1 MLEEESGIAPAL
13 MAARGYR
20 TVTRKAD
27 LVALGFA
34 RWQCRVPA
42 LLVPVYNPYGELV
55 LYQARPDAPRIKDG
69 HVIKYDTPHG
79 ATMAVDVPP
88 TAANRQALR
97 DPQCPL
103 WITEGAKKGDAL
115 VTHGACAIALLGVW
129 NWRGTNEAG
138 GKTVLADFEAIALND
153 RQVYIVFDSDVM
165 TKPAVHQALARLKG
179 FLEARQ
185 ARVALIYLPPGP
197 RGQKQ
202 GVDDYLVA
210 GHGLA
215 DLLTLA
221 TPTLRQLPRE
231 TPPALPYQ
239 ATPLGLVWRK
249 PTLAG
254 PVTVPLSNFTA
265 TITADIVEDDGAETR
280 RLFEVETRH
289 AGQVAQFRVPAAQF
303 DGMSWVAEHLGATAL
318 IFPGMLQKDHTRAAI
333 KLLSSDVQARRLYA
347 HLGWRQ
353 LGDTWGYLHAGGA
366 IGAQGVLAGVEVQP
380 GEALAHYHLPAPPTG
395 EALQHAIQASLRFL
409 EVAPETVTLPLYSAL
424 WSAPLGRTEMSLHVV
439 GPTGAGKTEL
449 AALIQ
454 QHFGAAMH
462 AKALPAAWSSTGNA
476 LESVAF
482 QAKDAV
488 LVIDDFCPTGS
499 QADIQRAH
507 KDGDRVLR
515 AQGNRS
521 GRQRLRP
528 DGTLRPAKPPRGL
541 VLSTGEDIPRG
552 HSLRARLLILEVP
565 AHTLQDHQAPMTAC
579 QQAAAQGLYAQAMA
593 GYIQWLAQ
601 HYETIQGALQ
611 PALVAL
617 RAQAPQGL
625 HPRTPEIM
633 AQCGLGLQ
641 HFLAYAADTGALTGA
656 QCQTVWQ
663 RAWTTLARV
672 AEAQHE
678 HQRSEAPE
686 RRFLTLLSAALT
698 AGHAHVVDAQTLGQP
713 RHPHAWGWTAQARGT
728 GPYAQETW
736 QPHGDCVGWV
746 SAEGRL
752 YLDPDAA
759 FRVVQAFAASQQ
771 APLPLTQRTLWKR
784 LAEQGLLAVEPS
796 QAQHTVRREIGPDK
810 KRQRVIEII
819 SACYAPEISPNSPDD
834 AKYQQINDI
843 PHALADCFPCWYATQ
858 TVQKISPA
866 PSGTC
871 PQSSPPG
878 EAPLAPPRG
887 AGATERADEGPETLR
902 TDSGTDSGTDF
913 SSRISPQASSQPLEK
928 TVVENSGLLG
938 LISEPYKVA
947 RAPDMCLSP
956 PPPRPG
962 GPLPPSVTCLWCR
975 AALRDEASALCVS
988 CQSLPTGASVPL
1000 TVGQQVRLA
1009 YEGKVLLPGV
1019 FVITHLESTAHET
1032 RVTVRARDSGQT
1044 VRYPS
1049 TCCVPV
1055 PQHDGPPPTRDST

>member
-1 MLEEESGIAPAL
+1 MLEEESGIAPEL
-13 MAARGYR
+13 LAARGYR

-55 LYQARPDAPRIKDG
+55 LYQARPDIPRIKDG

-115 VTHGACAIALLGVW
+115 VTRDACAIALLGVW

-197 RGQKQ
+197 SGQKQ

-210 GHGLA
+210 SHGLA
-215 DLLTLA
+215 DLLALA
-221 TPTLRQLPRE
+221 SPILRSLPRDE
-231 TPPALPYQ
+231 ALPALPYQ
-239 ATPLGLVWRK
+239 ATPQGLVWRK

-289 AGQVAQFRVPAAQF
+289 AGQVAQFRVPAGHF
-303 DGMSWVAEHLGATAL
+303 DGMSWVAEHLGATAV

-409 EVAPETVTLPLYSAL
+409 DVAPETVTFPLYSAL

-552 HSLRARLLILEVP
+552 HSLRARLLIIEVP
-565 AHTLQDHQAPMTAC
+565 AQTLQDHQAPLTAC
-579 QQAAAQGLYAQAMA
+579 QQAAAHGLYAQAMA
-593 GYIQWLAQ
+593 GYVQWLAQ
-601 HYETIQGALQ
+601 HYDTIQDALQ
-611 PALVAL
+611 SALIAL

-641 HFLAYAADTGALTGA
+641 HFLAYAADAGALTVA
-656 QCQTVWQ
+656 QCQRLWQ

-686 RRFLTLLSAALT
+686 RRFLALLAAALT
-698 AGHAHVVDAQTLGQP
+698 AGHAHAVDAQTLGPPQAP
-713 RHPHAWGWTAQARGT
+713 YAWGWTPQSVGT
-728 GPYAQETW
+728 GPYTRETW
-736 QPHGDCVGWV
+736 HPHGDCLGWV

-759 FRVVQAFAASQQ
+759 FRVVQAFADSQK

-784 LAEQGLLAVEPS
+784 LAEQGLIAVEPS

-810 KRQRVIEII
+810 KRQRVIEIA
-819 SACYAPEISPNSPDD
+819 SAFYAAEISPNSPGDD
-834 AKYQQINDI
+834 KYQKKNEMQQ
-843 PHALADCFPCWYATQ
+843 ALADCFPCWYATQ
-858 TVQKISPA
+858 TVPEISPA

-871 PQSSPPG
+871 PQRRTPG
-878 EAPLAPPRG
+878 AAPLG
-887 AGATERADEGPETLR
+887 AAAAERADAGAEVLW
-902 TDSGTDSGTDF
+902 TDSGTDAGTD
-913 SSRISPQASSQPLEK
+913 SSQRIAPQEALQPLEK
-928 TVVENSGLLG
+928 TAIENSGLLG
-938 LISEPYKVA
+938 LISEPYKMP
-947 RAPDMCLSP
+947 RAPDVCPSAS
-956 PPPRPG
+956 PPRPG
-962 GPLPPSVTCLWCR
+962 GPLMPSGTCLWCGVAR
-975 AALRDEASALCVS
+975 RDEASVLCAT
-988 CQSLPTGASVPL
+988 CQRLPTGASVPL
-1000 TVGQQVRLA
+1000 TVGQQVWLA
-1009 YEGKVLLPGV
+1009 HQGKVLLPGV
-1019 FVITHLESTAHET
+1019 FVITHLEATAHET

-1044 VRYPS
+1044 SRYPS

-1055 PQHDGPPPTRDST
+1055 PQRDGPPPTRDST

>member
-1 MLEEESGIAPAL
+1 MLQDESGIAPEL
-13 MAARGYR
+13 IAARGYR

-69 HVIKYDTPHG
+69 HTVKYDTPHG
-79 ATMAVDVPP
+79 VTMAVDVPP
-88 TAANRQALR
+88 TAVNRQALR
-97 DPQCPL
+97 DPHGPL

-115 VTHGACAIALLGVW
+115 VSCDACAIALLGVW
-129 NWRGTNEAG
+129 NWRGTNDAG
-138 GKTVLADFEAIALND
+138 GTTVLADFEAIALND

-165 TKPAVHQALARLKG
+165 TKPAVHQALARFKG
-179 FLEARQ
+179 VLESRH

-197 RGQKQ
+197 GGQKQ

-215 DLLTLA
+215 DLLALA
-221 TPTLRQLPRE
+221 TPTLRRLPTDE
-231 TPPALPYQ
+231 PPALPYQ
-239 ATPLGLVWRK
+239 ATPQGLVWRK

-254 PVTVPLSNFTA
+254 PVTVRLSNFTA

-280 RLFEVETRH
+280 RLFELETRR
-289 AGQVAQFRVPAAQF
+289 AGQVARFRVPAAQF
-303 DGMSWVAEHLGATAL
+303 DGMSWLAEHLGATAL
-318 IFPGMLQKDHTRAAI
+318 IFPGVLQKDHTRAAI
-333 KLLSSDVQARRLYA
+333 KLLSTDVQERRLYA

-353 LGDTWGYLHAGGA
+353 LGATWGYLHAGGA
-366 IGAQGVLAGVEVQP
+366 IGAQGALPGVEVQP

-395 EALQHAIQASLRFL
+395 EALQAAIRASLRVL
-409 EVAPETVTLPLYSAL
+409 EAAPETVTLPLYSAL

-462 AKALPAAWSSTGNA
+462 AKALPAAWSSTSNA

-499 QADIQRAH
+499 QADIQRTH
-507 KDGDRVLR
+507 KDGDRVFR

-552 HSLRARLLILEVP
+552 HSLRARVLIIEVP
-565 AHTLQDHQAPMTAC
+565 AHTLQDHQPQVTAC
-579 QQAAAQGLYAQAMA
+579 QHAAAHGLYAQAMA
-593 GYIQWLAQ
+593 GYVQWLAQ
-601 HYETIQGALQ
+601 HYETIQEALQ
-611 PALVAL
+611 PALIAL
-617 RAQAPQGL
+617 RAQAPQGR
-625 HPRTPEIM
+625 HPRIPETM

-641 HFLAYAADTGALTGA
+641 HFLAYAADAGALTAA
-656 QCQTVWQ
+656 QCQTLWQ
-663 RAWTTLARV
+663 RAWSTLATV

-678 HQRSEAPE
+678 HQNSEAPE
-686 RRFLTLLSAALT
+686 RRFLVLLAAALT
-698 AGHAHVVDAQTLGQP
+698 AGHAHAVDAQTLGLPQQ
-713 RHPHAWGWTAQARGT
+713 PHAWGWTHQPVGT
-728 GPYAQETW
+728 GPSPRETW
-736 QPHGDCVGWV
+736 HPHGDCLGWV
-746 SAEGRL
+746 TEEGRL

-759 FRVVQAFAASQQ
+759 FRVVQAFADSQK

-784 LAEQGLLAVEPS
+784 LAEHGCIAGEPS

-810 KRQRVIEII
+810 KRKRVIELS
-819 SACYAPEISPNSPDD
+819 SALFALEISPNSPHN
-834 AKYQQINDI
+834 ATIHENKEIQRAI
-843 PHALADCFPCWYATQ
+843 ADCFPRWYPAK
-858 TVQKISPA
+858 TVQDISPS
-866 PSGTC
+866 PSATLSPSTTPGAA
-871 PQSSPPG
+871 SLSPP
-878 EAPLAPPRG
+878 LV
-887 AGATERADEGPETLR
+887 AGADERADGGTEDPR
-902 TDSGTDSGTDF
+902 TDAGTDF
-913 SSRISPQASSQPLEK
+913 PQRISSQMSSQPLAK
-928 TVVENSGLLG
+928 TALENSGLFG
-938 LISEPYKVA
+938 LISEPSSMR
-947 RAPDMCLSP
+947 RASDRGLASSP
-956 PPPRPG
+956 TRPA
-962 GPLPPSVTCLWCR
+962 GPSTPGLACLWCG
-975 AALRDEASALCVS
+975 AALLDGASSLCET
-988 CQSLPTGASVPL
+988 CRSLPAGTSVPL

-1009 YEGKVLLPGV
+1009 YQGKVLVPGV
-1019 FVITHLESTAHET
+1019 FVITHLEPTAHET

-1044 VRYPS
+1044 SRYPS

-1055 PQHDGPPPTRDST
+1055 ARGAGPPPTPDST

>member
-1 MLEEESGIAPAL
+1 MLQDESGIAPDL
-13 MAARGYR
+13 IAARGYR

-27 LVALGFA
+27 LMALGFA

-69 HVIKYDTPHG
+69 QVIKYETPHG
-79 ATMAVDVPP
+79 ASMALDVPP
-88 TAANRQALR
+88 SAVNRQALR
-97 DPQCPL
+97 DPHGPL

-115 VTHGACAIALLGVW
+115 VTHGACALALLGVW
-129 NWRGTNEAG
+129 NWRGTNDAG
-138 GKTVLADFEAIALND
+138 GKTVLADFEAIALQD

-165 TKPAVHQALARLKG
+165 TKPAVHQALARFKG
-179 FLEARQ
+179 FLESRH

-197 RGQKQ
+197 GGQKQ

-210 GHGLA
+210 GHGLVE
-215 DLLTLA
+215 LLALA
-221 TPTLRQLPRE
+221 SPTLRALPRDE
-231 TPPALPYQ
+231 APPTLPYQ
-239 ATPLGLVWRK
+239 ATPQGLVWRK

-280 RLFEVETRH
+280 RLFELETRH
-289 AGQVAQFRVPAAQF
+289 AGQVAQFRVRAGHF
-303 DGMSWVAEHLGATAL
+303 DGMNWVAEHLGATAV

-333 KLLSSDVQARRLYA
+333 KLLSSDVQARYLYA

-353 LGDTWGYLHAGGA
+353 FGDTWGYLHAGGA

-380 GEALAHYHLPAPPTG
+380 GEALAHYQLPVPPTG
-395 EALQHAIQASLRFL
+395 EALQSAIRASLQFL

-424 WSAPLGRTEMSLHVV
+424 WRAPLGRTEMSLHVA

-462 AKALPAAWSSTGNA
+462 AKALPASWSSTGNA

-507 KDGDRVLR
+507 KEGDRVLR

-528 DGTLRPAKPPRGL
+528 DGTLRPAKAPRGL
-541 VLSTGEDIPRG
+541 LLSTGEDIPRG
-552 HSLRARLLILEVP
+552 HSLRARLLIVEVP
-565 AHTLQDHQAPMTAC
+565 AHTLQDHQVPLTAC
-579 QQAAAQGLYAQAMA
+579 QHEAAEGLYAQAMA
-593 GYIQWLAQ
+593 GYVQWLAQ
-601 HYETIQGALQ
+601 HYDTIQRALQ
-611 PALVAL
+611 PALIAL

-641 HFLAYAADTGALTGA
+641 HFLAYAADAGALTVA
-656 QCQTVWQ
+656 QCQTLWQ
-663 RAWTTLARV
+663 RAWSTLATV

-686 RRFLTLLSAALT
+686 RRFLALLSAALT

-713 RHPHAWGWTAQARGT
+713 RQPHAWGWTAQARGT

-752 YLDPDAA
+752 YLNPDAA

-810 KRQRVIEII
+810 KRQRVIEIL
-819 SACYAPEISPNSPDD
+819 SAFYAPEISPNSPDD
-834 AKYQQINDI
+834 DKSQQTDDI
-843 PHALADCFPCWYATQ
+843 PRTLVDCFPCWYAIQ
-858 TVQKISPA
+858 TVPEISPA
-866 PSGTC
+866 SSGTC

-878 EAPLAPPRG
+878 EAALR
-887 AGATERADEGPETLR
+887 AGVAERTDEGPEALR

-913 SSRISPQASSQPLEK
+913 SLRISPQTSSQPLEK
-928 TVVENSGLLG
+928 TATDNSGLLG
-938 LISEPYKVA
+938 LISEPSQVLRLPA
-947 RAPDMCLSP
+947 VCPSAS
-956 PPPRPG
+956 PPRPG
-962 GPLPPSVTCLWCR
+962 GPLTPSGTCLWCG
-975 AALRDEASALCVS
+975 AAWRDEASALCAS
-988 CQSLPTGASVPL
+988 CRSLPTGASVPL

-1019 FVITHLESTAHET
+1019 FVITHLESTTHET

-1044 VRYPS
+1044 GRYPS

-1055 PQHDGPPPTRDST
+1055 PPRDGPPPTRALA